1 MYCVCVHSQ
10 ASNRA
15 FSSTAAVGRESDSS
29 EEEDKPVSLV
39 EQHRAKMAEKKIK
52 GKEEVEKEELEEERV
67 KQERLK
73 KVYLSILL
81 LNANSLTSE
90 HTSILSLC
98 ILCTA

>member
-10 ASNRA
+10 ASNRE

-39 EQHRAKMAEKKIK
+39 EQHRAKMAKKKIK
-52 GKEEVEKEELEEERV
+52 GKEEVEMEELEEERA

-73 KVYLSILL
+73 KVYLSIL
-81 LNANSLTSE
+81 STKCKLT
-90 HTSILSLC
+90 HLRAHFNMSLC